1 MSPII
6 ITRCLGRLERVWL
19 WWPPAQRQG
28 RRELRNDGGLG
39 AGVPH
44 GCGVPLAHP
53 GPSPPLRVSCHHR
66 QGTRMHL
73 TGGKPG
79 WVSSA
84 LNVWTETLPVTT
96 LPWRRRPV
104 LSWAARHRR
113 GSLSLSKF
121 RAKKLPTSLVLF
133 LLVSICFHLSSFSF
147 SCFLC
152 ICQLGQ
158 DIGGE
163 YC

>member
-1 MSPII
+1 M
-6 ITRCLGRLERVWL
+6 
-19 WWPPAQRQG
+19 
-28 RRELRNDGGLG
+28 
-39 AGVPH
+39 
-44 GCGVPLAHP
+44 PLAHP

-73 TGGKPG
+73 AGGKPG

-84 LNVWTETLPVTT
+84 LNAWTETLPVTT

-133 LLVSICFHLSSFSF
+133 LLVSICFHLFFSLSFLFLMYLSVGSRHRRRVLLSSWVLLNIPGYKRALTAVPATRPHPFPW
-147 SCFLC
+147 LC
-152 ICQLGQ
+152 NPSAC
-158 DIGGE
+158 
-163 YC
+163 